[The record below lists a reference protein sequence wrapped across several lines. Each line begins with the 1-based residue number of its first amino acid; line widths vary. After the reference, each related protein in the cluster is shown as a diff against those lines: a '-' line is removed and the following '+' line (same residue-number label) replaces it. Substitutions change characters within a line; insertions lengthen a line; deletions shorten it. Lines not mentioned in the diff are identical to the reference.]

1 MIKMLFVYMM
11 KSKAPARLYEFISWY
26 LLYPDSPSAPT
37 NRYTKAMIF
46 IPKSHSN
53 APLLIY
59 STVFPSLKYTFK
71 VFGYL
76 SPSNQYSSSV
86 LTTLLCFAIQ
96 SSIPSRLL
104 YVVLHKGH
112 TYSISGCI
120 FKRASLFAFLNTLLR
135 LYSKR
140 QDACCIFL
148 DFRELLLLYRALR
161 FQV

>member
-1 MIKMLFVYMM
+1 MIKMLFVYIM
-11 KSKAPARLYEFISWY
+11 KSKAPARLYNFISWY
-26 LLYPDSPSAPT
+26 LFYPDSPSALT
-37 NRYTKAMIF
+37 KRYTKAMIF
-46 IPKSHSN
+46 IPKSHSK
-53 APLLIY
+53 ALLLIY
-59 STVFPSLKYTFK
+59 STVFPSLNSTFK

-96 SSIPSRLL
+96 FSISFRLL

-112 TYSISGCI
+112 TYSISGSI
-120 FKRASLFAFLNTLLR
+120 KTYLLFAFLNTLLP

-148 DFRELLLLYRALR
+148 DFRELLLPYRALR